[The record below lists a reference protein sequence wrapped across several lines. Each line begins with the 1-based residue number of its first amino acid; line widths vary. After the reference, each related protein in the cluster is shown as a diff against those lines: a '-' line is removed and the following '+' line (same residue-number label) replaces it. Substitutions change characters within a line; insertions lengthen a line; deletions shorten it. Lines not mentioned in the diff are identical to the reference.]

1 MAKKNTKPSNKKV
14 SNQNPP
20 KIGFVEYVPR
30 DQEIAER
37 IAARSKV
44 LNDLIEKELKKKKKK
59 K

>member
-1 MAKKNTKPSNKKV
+1 MAKKNSKPVNKKI
-14 SNQNPP
+14 SKQSPES
-20 KIGFVEYVPR
+20 IGFVEYVPR
-30 DQEIAER
+30 DSEIADR